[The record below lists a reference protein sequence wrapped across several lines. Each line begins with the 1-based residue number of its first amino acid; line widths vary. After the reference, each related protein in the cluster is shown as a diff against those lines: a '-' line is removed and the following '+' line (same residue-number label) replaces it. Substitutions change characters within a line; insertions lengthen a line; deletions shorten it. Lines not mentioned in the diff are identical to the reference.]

1 VLLIICLFTTISRL
15 YIRVFV
21 QREFTIDDGLIL
33 VGFCCLVAGLV
44 LFYTIAEEQFLVSD
58 LTYNK
63 VEALFRAPPNWL
75 DQVMDYEKQVIT
87 SLLCT
92 WAAIVCVKM
101 SFIFFFRKLV
111 ERIRSM
117 MIFWWVVLLFNVG
130 VCGYGFS
137 VYVLACPE
145 RESINLTQSC
155 KFSIPSYYDVRR
167 RTNSSKYNVDSVLKP
182 TYRSN
187 TPSPKWFSM
196 WSAIF

>member
-1 VLLIICLFTTISRL
+1 VLLIICLFTTLSRL

-21 QREFTIDDGLIL
+21 QREFTFDDGLIL
-33 VGFCCLVAGLV
+33 VGFSCLVAGLV

-58 LTYNK
+58 LTYNG
-63 VEALFRAPPNWL
+63 VDALFRAPPNWL
-75 DQVMDYEKQVIT
+75 DQVMDYEKQVIN

-117 MIFWWVVLLFNVG
+117 MIFWWVVFIFNLG

-137 VYVLACPE
+137 VYVLACPN
-145 RESINLTQSC
+145 RKNINLAQAC
-155 KFSIPSYYDVRR
+155 KF
-167 RTNSSKYNVDSVLKP
+167 
-182 TYRSN
+182 
-187 TPSPKWFSM
+187 
-196 WSAIF
+196 